1 MTTLDA
7 GATVGAMRAL
17 TLGMGTRA
25 AAALAL
31 GWCLAHCKRRET
43 HEAAPTTHAAQPS
56 TATAAPAPAPAPAPA
71 QTPSAT
77 PEAAAPVVDLLRATE
92 AVVRVSSAV
101 DNPNDRPERLVD
113 GDPDTAW
120 SSATGEM
127 ERTWMEVRLPPDA
140 RVERMEM
147 TAGYTRAG
155 GRTDLFTGNVR
166 VARVRVLRDGAVVG
180 EYPLDVASRALQPV
194 PARGAGGLWRIE
206 TVGLVPGTRRAWREV
221 TVSELRVMGVAGRT
235 GLRATPAAPAVAVG
249 PESPAGGAAPSAA
262 DGGSLSMALDAA
274 RRELLGEGL
283 NLSRARR
290 AAAADS
296 PSTASIATGWPSPAA
311 PWTTPSRD
319 APPSRDVT
327 STGATARSRVC
338 KTASRPPSTGAKTT
352 APSAPAPTRPSTR
365 SAPPQP
371 TPPRPAPRP
380 PASRPS
386 RPSSAP
392 ATPPPSAVTASP
404 PDGARRRSRTGHPT
418 PRWAR

>member
-1 MTTLDA
+1 
-7 GATVGAMRAL
+7 MRAL

-127 ERTWMEVRLPPDA
+127 EHTWMEVRLPPDA

-283 NLSRARR
+283 NPEQGENVARRDVDRRYRTLSRLQDRVSAAIDRGEDDSALGASADEALDALC
-290 AAAADS
+290 AAAADAAEAC
-296 PSTASIATGWPSPAA
+296 PAATGLAPLAPILRARDTAA
-311 PWTTPSRD
+311 LGRYRVTP
-319 APPSRDVT
+319 
-327 STGATARSRVC
+327 
-338 KTASRPPSTGAKTT
+338 
-352 APSAPAPTRPSTR
+352 
-365 SAPPQP
+365 
-371 TPPRPAPRP
+371 
-380 PASRPS
+380 
-386 RPSSAP
+386 
-392 ATPPPSAVTASP
+392 
-404 PDGARRRSRTGHPT
+404 
-418 PRWAR
+418 

>member
-1 MTTLDA
+1 
-7 GATVGAMRAL
+7 MRAL

-283 NLSRARR
+283 NPEQGETGCSGGFAEHCVRSHWMALASGAVDYAVARCPAVARRDVDRRYRTLSRLQDRVSAAIDRGEDDSALGASADEALDALC
-290 AAAADS
+290 AAAADAAEAC
-296 PSTASIATGWPSPAA
+296 PAATGLAPLAPILRARDTAA
-311 PWTTPSRD
+311 LGRYRVTP
-319 APPSRDVT
+319 
-327 STGATARSRVC
+327 
-338 KTASRPPSTGAKTT
+338 
-352 APSAPAPTRPSTR
+352 
-365 SAPPQP
+365 
-371 TPPRPAPRP
+371 
-380 PASRPS
+380 
-386 RPSSAP
+386 
-392 ATPPPSAVTASP
+392 
-404 PDGARRRSRTGHPT
+404 
-418 PRWAR
+418 